1 MRQGGDTAMRIS
13 TFRHF
18 FADAFKSLKRNFT
31 MSFASIMTVSA
42 TLFIFGTFLL
52 LMSNANKLM
61 GDLEDKV
68 QVKIFLKKEISF
80 TEKAAIEEKLKTN
93 SNVDNFVYETEDE
106 AFENMKNIIGDDYE
120 EVLSGYTKDSHPFP
134 PAYIV
139 HLKTAEGANAIEDEF
154 KDMDGVDDIGN
165 DRPTIEAII
174 NISKTLKW
182 VGVFMFILL
191 GGVSLF
197 LIVNTIRLTVFSRR
211 REIGIMK
218 FVGATDW
225 FIRWPFI
232 IEGIVI
238 GLIGAL
244 ISTGILKLIYGYVV
258 ESITKGSLM
267 YMNLVQASYITSHFS
282 WSFAIAGMLIGAVG
296 SVIALRKF
304 LIV

>member
-1 MRQGGDTAMRIS
+1 MRIS

-18 FADAFKSLKRNFT
+18 FSDAFKSLKRNFT

-68 QVKIFLKKEISF
+68 QVVIFLKNDISF
-80 TEKAAIEEKLKTN
+80 TEKSAIENKLKEN
-93 SNVDNFVYETEDE
+93 SNVESYTYVTRDE
-106 AFENMKNIIGDDYE
+106 AFERMKQRMGEDYE
-120 EVLSGYTKDSHPFP
+120 QVLSGYTKESHPFP
-134 PAYIV
+134 ASYDV
-139 HLKTAEGANAIEDEF
+139 HLKTVEAANEIEDTF

-165 DRPTIEAII
+165 ERPVVEAII

-182 VGVFMFILL
+182 VGVFMFALL

-244 ISTGILKLIYGYVV
+244 ISIGILKFIYGYIVK
-258 ESITKGSLM
+258 SITTDSLM
-267 YMNLVQASYITSHFS
+267 AINLVDVSYVTSNLS
-282 WSFAIAGMLIGAVG
+282 WSFALAGMFIGAVG
-296 SVIALRKF
+296 SAIALRKF
-304 LIV
+304 LVV